1 MSEWETKDP
10 RFICAVVLLQSDTNV
25 TAATPM
31 TTIQSGFLSTWLH
44 ETDILSVYPQ
54 SSAALE
60 WEILD
65 H

>member
-1 MSEWETKDP
+1 
-10 RFICAVVLLQSDTNV
+10 
-25 TAATPM
+25 M